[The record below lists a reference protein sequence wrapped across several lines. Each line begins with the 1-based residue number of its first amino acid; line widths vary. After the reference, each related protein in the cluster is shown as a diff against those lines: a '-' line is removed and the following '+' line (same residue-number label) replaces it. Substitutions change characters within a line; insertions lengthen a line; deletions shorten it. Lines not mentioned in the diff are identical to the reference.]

1 MPYIGSAIKNVN
13 TRSAIDHQ
21 QFLGSTA
28 DTITNP
34 GYYTFYVNY
43 SPGNVTV
50 IVAGSHISHTD
61 YIATNGTDVR
71 ISNSAV
77 TINANDA
84 VEITGYNIPTSQV
97 LERSDVN
104 ITGGKI
110 SGIEPLAIA
119 DGGTGL
125 TSLGTAGQM
134 LKVNN
139 GGTALEFAAPSVS
152 VDDVTGTLPV
162 SKGGTGLTSL
172 GTAGQLLRV
181 NSGATGL
188 EFATVSTGGGGG
200 GDEIGWTHFATF
212 TASNAGQQNHYL
224 PNVSGWNTTHTDM
237 YIIVEYFQP
246 SVTAG
251 FYLDLQYSSSSGSS
265 SSHYYMLN
273 YDLRGSGINFTA
285 GNGTQDGWRFKMS
298 GWEIGTSTAI
308 GRGKPPCQGWIW
320 FSNLHNSS
328 TGASVKGHFVG
339 TSEWG
344 VPFEHSFGGMSY
356 AGQNGAWQLDW
367 LKPVARD
374 SSYTTQNGSWK
385 MNVYLRG

>member
-1 MPYIGSAIKNVN
+1 MPYIGSAIKNIN

-119 DGGTGL
+119 DGGTGASTAAQAKINLGVASPTGVTWTKFYLNTNSETKPPTATVTNSGYLGKNWGTWYECTFANAANTSFLSPSSADYDPTL
-125 TSLGTAGQM
+125 TGITWDGTDSFVGFEQGGVYEFFIQFEVYVPNNASAELQYYGFTTNSSAFTTKSIWSPGDVALSGNNLTVEDYILHTFTNANSSLNSINYILHSDLGTQYYIGQ
-134 LKVNN
+134 
-139 GGTALEFAAPSVS
+139 AI
-152 VDDVTGTLPV
+152 
-162 SKGGTGLTSL
+162 LTIKK
-172 GTAGQLLRV
+172 
-181 NSGATGL
+181 
-188 EFATVSTGGGGG
+188 
-200 GDEIGWTHFATF
+200 IG
-212 TASNAGQQNHYL
+212 
-224 PNVSGWNTTHTDM
+224 
-237 YIIVEYFQP
+237 
-246 SVTAG
+246 
-251 FYLDLQYSSSSGSS
+251 
-265 SSHYYMLN
+265 
-273 YDLRGSGINFTA
+273 
-285 GNGTQDGWRFKMS
+285 
-298 GWEIGTSTAI
+298 
-308 GRGKPPCQGWIW
+308 
-320 FSNLHNSS
+320 
-328 TGASVKGHFVG
+328 
-339 TSEWG
+339 
-344 VPFEHSFGGMSY
+344 
-356 AGQNGAWQLDW
+356 
-367 LKPVARD
+367 
-374 SSYTTQNGSWK
+374 
-385 MNVYLRG
+385 